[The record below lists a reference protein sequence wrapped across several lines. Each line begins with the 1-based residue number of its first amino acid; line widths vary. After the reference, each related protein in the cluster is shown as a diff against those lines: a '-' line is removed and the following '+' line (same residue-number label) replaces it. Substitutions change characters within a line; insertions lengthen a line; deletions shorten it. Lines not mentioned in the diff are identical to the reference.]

1 MIGTLFL
8 GLLCLYWIVKLWW
21 NEATQHAT
29 HFCASCGI
37 HLAYWNGDT
46 YVFAK
51 EEYLTEAPC
60 ENSEK
65 GVGLEVS
72 TTYRFARSPLGP
84 PPVKMAQLYS
94 FDRPLLPRDPYKL
107 KVEWDQQA
115 NFLQSIT
122 DPSVQRTLLT
132 VKTPR
137 LEDHEWH
144 PGRKVFLPFEKD
156 REEAEKGKLW
166 KPWPSDR
173 VEAAL
178 HFRWAPAEGRNGE
191 PKSQT
196 LVELDYERYNWDI
209 SLYWPDRVPW
219 RGRHAFGLKD
229 GRCVTQN
236 LYFPFLSSEG
246 PLIWTTRKMRNI
258 GGEPVN
264 GRGKADDA
272 MVLVDA
278 YDRVVAYGDL
288 WVYDR
293 NMSPELLGD
302 ILVTYAAMR
311 IQLQR
316 LQQWREAEK
325 NQQEHEAAERA
336 AMG

>member
-8 GLLCLYWIVKLWW
+8 GLLCLYWIVKFWW

-37 HLAYWNGDT
+37 HLVYWNGDT

-51 EEYLTEAPC
+51 DEYLTETVR

-65 GVGLEVS
+65 EAGLEVS
-72 TTYRFARSPLGP
+72 TTYKFARSPLGP
-84 PPVKMAQLYS
+84 PPVKMAQLYA
-94 FDRPLLPRDPYKL
+94 FKRPLLPRNPYEL
-107 KVEWDQQA
+107 KVKWDRQTD
-115 NFLQSIT
+115 FLQSIT
-122 DPSVQRTLLT
+122 DPSAQRTLLT
-132 VKTPR
+132 VTTPR

-144 PGRKVFLPFEKD
+144 PGQKVFLPFEKD

-166 KPWPSDR
+166 KPWPSER
-173 VEAAL
+173 VETTL
-178 HFRWAPAEGRNGE
+178 HFRWGPTDAESK
-191 PKSQT
+191 PQT
-196 LVELDYERYNWDI
+196 RVELTFDRYNWDI
-209 SLYWPDRVPW
+209 SLFWPDRVPW
-219 RGRHAFGLKD
+219 RGRHDFGLKD

-246 PLIWTTRKMRNI
+246 PLIWTTRKMGNV
-258 GGEPVN
+258 GGEPVPN
-264 GRGKADDA
+264 RGKKTDDA
-272 MVLVDA
+272 LVLVDA

-288 WVYDR
+288 WVHDQ

-302 ILVTYAAMR
+302 ILITYAAMR

-316 LQQWREAEK
+316 LEQWGEAEK

-336 AMG
+336 SLG